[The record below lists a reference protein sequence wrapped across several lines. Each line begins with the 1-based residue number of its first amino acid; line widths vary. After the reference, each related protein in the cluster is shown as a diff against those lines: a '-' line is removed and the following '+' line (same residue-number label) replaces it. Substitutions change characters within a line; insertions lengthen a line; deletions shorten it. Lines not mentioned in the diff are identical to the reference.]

1 MRKLFIACTLLV
13 CGGMYASADYQVI
26 MVCGEFKIID
36 ATFSG
41 DDAVDF
47 IKSYEERHCPDR

>member
-1 MRKLFIACTLLV
+1 
-13 CGGMYASADYQVI
+13 MYASADYQVI